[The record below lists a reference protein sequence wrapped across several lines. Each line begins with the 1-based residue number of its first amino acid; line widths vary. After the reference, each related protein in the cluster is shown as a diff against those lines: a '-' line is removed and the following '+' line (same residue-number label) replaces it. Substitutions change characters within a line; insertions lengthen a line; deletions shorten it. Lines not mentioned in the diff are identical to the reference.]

1 MMTSPLFSRRCTG
14 DRRRVDDSSSSR
26 SCRRRCCRRRSERNS
41 FGGIWFINSRISS
54 DIVSFN
60 DFVEGRCIV
69 IMSSLQESSCAVRSR
84 SNQRR
89 ESQVEDEKERNQRRL
104 CEIVCHLE
112 RL

>member
-1 MMTSPLFSRRCTG
+1 MVTSLLFSRRCTG
-14 DRRRVDDSSSSR
+14 DKRRVDDFSSGR
-26 SCRRRCCRRRSERNS
+26 SCSRRCCRRRSGRNS
-41 FGGIWFINSRISS
+41 LGGIRLINSRIGS

-60 DFVEGRCIV
+60 DFVDGRCIV
-69 IMSSLQESSCAVRSR
+69 IMSSLKKSSCVVRSR

-89 ESQVEDEKERNQRRL
+89 ERQVEDEKERNQRRL